1 MRALCKE
8 VLGEGIGQRRAAI
21 IPRHLCFLFFHN
33 IFPVRCGKAA
43 ALEGVRIAA
52 VLPVFESGAPV
63 CG

>member
-8 VLGEGIGQRRAAI
+8 VLGEGIGQKRAALVG
-21 IPRHLCFLFFHN
+21 RHLYFLFFHN
-33 IFPVRCGKAA
+33 ICPARCGKAA

-52 VLPVFESGAPV
+52 VLPVFEAGAPV